1 MIYIFSFLGYGD
13 SLITG
18 SIIEN
23 MRHTATSAC
32 LVGTE
37 FTAETWEIMR
47 IPLKP
52 DVVLLSKTAS
62 FFKIKSS
69 SLADIIHDFKI
80 VRSWASFNIRE
91 WDTVIFETPSE
102 FRNHLLLFGTKC
114 NAVTIK
120 RRTSAYFDRSHAFS
134 RYFGFHQWHDSVSL
148 SKNPNR
154 ILINPCAGDARR
166 HMGDATLGVVL
177 KVLNKIGVQTYLLDH
192 KAAYGDFRS
201 EVDVYIVKPTLVEA
215 VSILRLSDF
224 YIGPDSFF
232 THLAY
237 YFNIPQLALFWKKDT
252 YFEPPGLSRV
262 GGLYYF
268 DDLSESKLF
277 EKKVFSLLS

>member
-80 VRSWASFNIRE
+80 VRSWTPILLSTFN
-91 WDTVIFETPSE
+91 TTPSVASPIWRLASPAQG
-102 FRNHLLLFGTKC
+102 FINILFGFLESDT
-114 NAVTIK
+114 
-120 RRTSAYFDRSHAFS
+120 
-134 RYFGFHQWHDSVSL
+134 L
-148 SKNPNR
+148 S
-154 ILINPCAGDARR
+154 C
-166 HMGDATLGVVL
+166 H
-177 KVLNKIGVQTYLLDH
+177 
-192 KAAYGDFRS
+192 
-201 EVDVYIVKPTLVEA
+201 
-215 VSILRLSDF
+215 
-224 YIGPDSFF
+224 
-232 THLAY
+232 
-237 YFNIPQLALFWKKDT
+237 
-252 YFEPPGLSRV
+252 
-262 GGLYYF
+262 
-268 DDLSESKLF
+268 
-277 EKKVFSLLS
+277 